1 MSSSL
6 TPNEISEK
14 SIREAL
20 FPDFDLDGV
29 PVGEVAVDAD
39 DADVLG
45 VGVCEFTL
53 RLINRRAM
61 IY

>member
-1 MSSSL
+1 M
-6 TPNEISEK
+6 EFMEK

>member
-1 MSSSL
+1 M
-6 TPNEISEK
+6 EK

-20 FPDFDLDGV
+20 LLNFDLDRI
-29 PVGEVAVDAD
+29 PVGEVAVDPD
-39 DADVLG
+39 YADVLG
-45 VGVCEFTL
+45 AGCGEFTL

>member
-1 MSSSL
+1 MKFM
-6 TPNEISEK
+6 EK

-20 FPDFDLDGV
+20 FPDFHLDGV

-45 VGVCEFTL
+45 AGGGPDGYGEGALLGVELDFW
-53 RLINRRAM
+53 N
-61 IY
+61 YFF

>member
-1 MSSSL
+1 MKFM
-6 TPNEISEK
+6 EK

-45 VGVCEFTL
+45 AGVCEFTL

>member
-1 MSSSL
+1 MKFM
-6 TPNEISEK
+6 EK

-20 FPDFDLDGV
+20 FPDFDLDGI
-29 PVGEVAVDAD
+29 PVGEVAVDVD
-39 DADVLG
+39 YADVLG
-45 VGVCEFTL
+45 VGVGEFTL